1 MYLGEALMAL
11 RQGLSS
17 LCVLMESVRQEQ
29 IEKVA
34 GDYLPMQDH
43 LAECTYASTPQL
55 EWSVE
60 ESLEYLGRLYKGLKE
75 SFDHGQLAAKKGL
88 DWEFEVA
95 IIADMLWGSIYNN
108 YPDYLLACARE
119 VWEKV
124 QKMPPPKVK
133 ITDKKRL
140 KWQRAVMKEVAKI
153 CDKHG
158 VDLPIGGEWTIQE
171 GYMMEWLLKQYFEGM
186 KE

>member
-1 MYLGEALMAL
+1 MYLEEALMAL
-11 RQGLSS
+11 RLELSS
-17 LCVLMESVRQEQ
+17 LCMLMESVRQEQ
-29 IEKVA
+29 IDKVA
-34 GDYLPMQDH
+34 GEYLPMQDH
-43 LAECTYASTPQL
+43 LAECTYASNPRL

-75 SFDHGQLAAKKGL
+75 SLEHGRLAEKKGL
-88 DWEFEVA
+88 SLDFEVA

-158 VDLPIGGEWTIQE
+158 VDLPIDGEWTIQE
-171 GYMMEWLLKQYFEGM
+171 GYMMEWLM
-186 KE
+186 KRN